1 MEKLIKKVLDRYNTG
16 RNHIGNEDLA
26 RLIIALIKVGVDGKK
41 GWYLNLNNSEG
52 EYEKALNI
60 IQEYQQ

>member
-1 MEKLIKKVLDRYNTG
+1 MFTKCRVCDR
-16 RNHIGNEDLA
+16 
-26 RLIIALIKVGVDGKK
+26 RLKPTHFLNIAHIKVGVDGKK